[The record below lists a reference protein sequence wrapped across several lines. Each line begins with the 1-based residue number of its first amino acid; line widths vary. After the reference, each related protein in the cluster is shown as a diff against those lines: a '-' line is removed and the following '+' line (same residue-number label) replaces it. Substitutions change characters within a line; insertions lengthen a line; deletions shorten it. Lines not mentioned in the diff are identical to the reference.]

1 MIECTNIIEAKNIL
15 TNELKL
21 KLKIPLQIV
30 EQKYLARK
38 KYIQIIKSIKDIEIE
53 KEKGYNDISKGIYE
67 ECDIPKIY
75 IKKLKIYIEEGFGYV
90 KKIMNESFSDIIV
103 GFKIVSERNDD
114 YNGEWKLYTNPLLQK
129 EINMRFWSQF
139 IRELKFSLYIYLMK
153 FPEE

>member
-53 KEKGYNDISKGIYE
+53 
-67 ECDIPKIY
+67 
-75 IKKLKIYIEEGFGYV
+75 
-90 KKIMNESFSDIIV
+90 
-103 GFKIVSERNDD
+103 
-114 YNGEWKLYTNPLLQK
+114 
-129 EINMRFWSQF
+129 
-139 IRELKFSLYIYLMK
+139 
-153 FPEE
+153 